1 MAVKRLPSFD
11 LVVAT
16 VDRVAELERLF
27 ASLDA
32 QTHRSFRVLLID
44 QNPDDR
50 LSPVLGRARS
60 FELVRLRSER
70 GLSRARNVA
79 LDRIKGDLV
88 AFPDD
93 DCTYEPALLQA
104 VARRFAEDG
113 ELDGLVGR
121 AVDEDGSS
129 SPSWSATPALLT
141 RDNLWNRAI
150 SYTIFLR
157 SRIVERVGLFDE
169 TLGLGSNGMH
179 GSGEEIE
186 YLVRALAA
194 GARIAY
200 DPQLL
205 VTHPERTYSPNEQ
218 RKLAARDGASVGYI
232 LRKHRYPGKTLG
244 RMLARPVGGATL
256 ALARGNAGQA
266 RVHLATLRGRV
277 HGYRS

>member
-1 MAVKRLPSFD
+1 VAPERLPSFD

-27 ASLDA
+27 DSLDA
-32 QTHRSFRVLLID
+32 QTERGFRVLLVD

-50 LSPVLGRARS
+50 LAPALERGRS

-70 GLSRARNVA
+70 GLSRARNAA
-79 LDRIKGDLV
+79 LDRIQGDLV

-93 DCTYEPALLQA
+93 DCSYEPGLLEA
-104 VARRFAEDG
+104 VGRRFADDP

-121 AVDEDGSS
+121 AVNEEGAS

-157 SRIVERVGLFDE
+157 ARIVERVGHFDE
-169 TLGLGSNGMH
+169 TLGLGSNGRR

-186 YLVRALAA
+186 YLVRALDG

-200 DPQLL
+200 DPQLR
-205 VTHPERTYSPNEQ
+205 VAHPERTYSPNE
-218 RKLAARDGASVGYI
+218 RRELAARDGASVGYI
-232 LRKHRYPGKTLG
+232 LRKHRYAGKTLG

-256 ALARGNAGQA
+256 ALARGNTGQA
-266 RVHLATLRGRV
+266 RIHLATLRGRV